1 MILLF
6 LKLLILH
13 VFRKHKPEPTDDP
26 TEALPEASFFVEVDL
41 ETLD

>member
-1 MILLF
+1 MNVNCTATF
-6 LKLLILH
+6 
-13 VFRKHKPEPTDDP
+13 FREHKPEPTDDP